1 MRIIKKHLEK
11 LRSIKRSRY
20 HPLIHRLHKKHNI
33 SKKTLFYI
41 KEYGPNTNVS
51 KTIIRESIKI
61 LILASLISS
70 LGGLAF
76 ENIKLLLVSI
86 TPLIIL
92 FPALNSMIGSFGAIV
107 SSKFS
112 SMLYEG
118 KIKKDWIKNKDLK
131 KLFVQI
137 FIIAIFIGIVS
148 SSLAFIFSSFSDYYV
163 DLSTTLKTE
172 IAFKILIITLI
183 DLALLVPILFS
194 LSIYSGLYFYRRGE
208 DPNNFLI
215 PITTSFADF
224 GNMIILYLL
233 IIFFF

>member
-1 MRIIKKHLEK
+1 MRVIRKHLEK
-11 LRSIKRSRY
+11 LRGIKRSKY
-20 HPLIHRLHKKHNI
+20 HPLIHKLHKKHNI

-70 LGGLAF
+70 FGGLAF
-76 ENIKLLLVSI
+76 EHIKLLLVSI

-92 FPALNSMIGSFGAIV
+92 LPALNTMIGNFGIVV

-118 KIKKDWIKNKDLK
+118 KIKKNWWKNEDIK
-131 KLFVQI
+131 KLFMQI
-137 FIIAIFIGIVS
+137 FVIAILSI
-148 SSLAFIFSSFSDYYV
+148 IFSS
-163 DLSTTLKTE
+163 L
-172 IAFKILIITLI
+172 IAFIASSFSAYYANLQTAFKLLIALKVLLITTI
-183 DLALLVPILFS
+183 DIILLVPILFL
-194 LSIYSGLYFYRRGE
+194 LSIYAGLYFYRRGE

-224 GNMIILYLL
+224 ANMIILYLL